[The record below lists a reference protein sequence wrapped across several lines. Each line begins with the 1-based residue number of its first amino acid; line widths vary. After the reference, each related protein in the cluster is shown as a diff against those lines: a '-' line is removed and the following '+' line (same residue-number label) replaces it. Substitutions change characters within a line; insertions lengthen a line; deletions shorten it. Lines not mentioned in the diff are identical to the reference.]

1 MGHINQDA
9 NLYNKKG
16 QLLHKTG
23 EYPKDMAPLKG
34 NMDVMYVGMAKHRKN
49 TKTNK

>member
-16 QLLHKTG
+16 QLLHSVG
-23 EYPKDMAPLKG
+23 QYPKDVAPITG
-34 NMDVMYVGMAKHRKN
+34 NMNVMYIGMAKHRKN
-49 TKTNK
+49 AKKSK